1 MICLIQAT
9 ENYGSKTALRDGFTG
24 VGLFMVHIVIT
35 EQMCLHV
42 FSRAS
47 LAMFLAQF
55 NTERLRCYQA
65 SSNLH
70 FTSKSA
76 VYTVFNCAHGNNS
89 PCSAPRLPMPVEN
102 KSGNIL
108 GVQRCVDSLIVLLS
122 EDAQMLLCHSTTQ
135 GLLCA
140 SVNP

>member
-1 MICLIQAT
+1 
-9 ENYGSKTALRDGFTG
+9 
-24 VGLFMVHIVIT
+24 
-35 EQMCLHV
+35 
-42 FSRAS
+42 
-47 LAMFLAQF
+47 MFLAQF

-89 PCSAPRLPMPVEN
+89 PCSVPRPPMPAEN
-102 KSGNIL
+102 KSGYIL
-108 GVQRCVDSLIVLLS
+108 GAQRCVDSLIVLLS

-140 SVNP
+140 SADP